1 MAMSEIER
9 KRRRAEASRRCYLKR
24 KAALAAQNKA
34 GAKPVKK
41 TTTTAK
47 KTAKP
52 VKKVEARKAKKA
64 VAKPTA
70 AEAKA
75 AKQVKVAE
83 KLLAKLI
90 SKGQKPTAAAK
101 ALVKESAQ
109 VVTEVFKTGDQ
120 ALIEKARAQLEKKL
134 GLVVGDGTVTLSL
147 DKAFKAPKAQAAA
160 PTTKPAAKK
169 SKDEE
174 EVLDVMA
181 HSRDGLDNVEH
192 TELPVDPTIAAALR
206 DGADPK
212 EAGVPDADE
221 DEQDSD
227 DPDADP
233 EDADEGD
240 QDDDDDDDD
249 DDEEKDPDEEAE
261 EAAEADIEGRRDTLE
276 ELEAMGVGEE
286 D

>member
-24 KAALAAQNKA
+24 KAAMAAQNKA
-34 GAKPVKK
+34 GAKP
-41 TTTTAK
+41 AK
-47 KTAKP
+47 KAVKP
-52 VKKVEARKAKKA
+52 VKKVEVRKAKKA

-75 AKQVKVAE
+75 AKQAKAAE

-90 SKGQKPTAAAK
+90 SKGQKPAATAK

-147 DKAFKAPKAQAAA
+147 DKAFKAPKAKAVKAQADVPEA
-160 PTTKPAAKK
+160 KPAAKK

-192 TELPVDPTIAAALR
+192 TELPVDPAIAAALR

-212 EAGVPDADE
+212 DAGVPDADE
-221 DEQDSD
+221 DVQDPD

-233 EDADEGD
+233 EDADED
-240 QDDDDDDDD
+240 DREPDDDDDDD

-276 ELEAMGVGEE
+276 EFEAQGVGEE